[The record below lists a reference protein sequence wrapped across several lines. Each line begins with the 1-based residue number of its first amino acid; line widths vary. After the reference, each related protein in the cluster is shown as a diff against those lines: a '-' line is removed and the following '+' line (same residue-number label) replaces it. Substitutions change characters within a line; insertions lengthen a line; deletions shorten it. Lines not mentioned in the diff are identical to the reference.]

1 MVRGAED
8 LRLSISSETT
18 TLIPAVIL
26 DSGAAGRAYFNRSFQ
41 HDIVAL
47 VEMPHAPRSVLHGHM
62 DVYGAPPPR
71 VRDRGCLAT
80 RGTM

>member
-1 MVRGAED
+1 VVRGAVD

-26 DSGAAGRAYFNRSFQ
+26 DSGAAGCAYFNRSFQ

-47 VEMPHAPRSVLHGHM
+47 VEMLHAPRSVLHGQM
-62 DVYGAPPPR
+62 DVYNAPAPR
-71 VRDRGCLAT
+71 SRHR
-80 RGTM
+80 

>member
-8 LRLSISSETT
+8 LRFSISSETT

-26 DSGAAGRAYFNRSFQ
+26 DSGAGGRAYFNRSFQ

-47 VEMPHAPRSVLHGHM
+47 VHMPHAPRSMLHMQM
-62 DVYGAPPPR
+62 DVYGAPASR
-71 VRDRGCLAT
+71 VADG
-80 RGTM
+80 

>member
-1 MVRGAED
+1 VVRGVDA
-8 LRLSISSETT
+8 LRFSIYGETR

-26 DSGAAGRAYFNRSFQ
+26 DSGAGGRAYFNRSFQ

-47 VEMPHAPRSVLHGHM
+47 VDMPHALRSVLHGQM

-71 VRDRGCLAT
+71 VRDR
-80 RGTM
+80 

>member
-47 VEMPHAPRSVLHGHM
+47 VDMPHAPRSVLHGQM

-71 VRDRGCLAT
+71 VRDSGCLAT

>member
-1 MVRGAED
+1 MVLSAKD
-8 LRLSISSETT
+8 LRFSIYSETT
-18 TLIPAVIL
+18 KLIPAVIL
-26 DSGAAGRAYFNRSFQ
+26 DSGAGGRAYFNRSFQ

-47 VEMPHAPRSVLHGHM
+47 VDMPHAPRSVLHGQM